1 MKILLD
7 NHNEQVAS
15 VVNICCERIGADL
28 VAYSAD
34 ESEYDLTIKNYEDG
48 DDISKFDLNKTLFLT
63 PKNVSAPGARY
74 TLTKP
79 FSPLELITFIS
90 EFSVQNMSVQAKEK
104 MAKEFADASSV
115 MKEIDAIDQA
125 NSASG
130 SNFEE
135 LVDSFYDSGKDIPL
149 SQLVNDIA
157 PEIADDV
164 PLSQLVGDMPR
175 TDEIADDIPLSQLAD
190 EAALADTIAD
200 DTPLNAVAEKI
211 ADNIADDMPLSL
223 AASDIPED
231 VPLNSIGTS
240 ESAESNNT
248 PQGEI
253 SLAKDDAPIALA
265 ALDDE
270 NPKNSKTDKSQTE
283 DEIPATRASETLPLA
298 QQDEPQRAGGSN
310 ETAVEKRVD
319 ATPNLEETKGPAD
332 VIIKQH
338 EADGSFAYKTEE
350 RKSASQ
356 VVQDAAGASVNS
368 GFDMDFSRL
377 FDSAG
382 MPVEE
387 FGGYD
392 NFAAA
397 AFASD
402 EKEDKKS
409 AHDKNKAATNFQKT
423 QISSQYEVASDTP
436 IALAG
441 AGDIPRENLY
451 NTVPFQSMEFTG
463 GLAQNTPMSAHNE
476 AGDSIGANFV
486 ASANFA
492 SSTNSSNTGI
502 INSTPAP
509 NFSELNLPHIL
520 DASDLPKQSEQA
532 NSVAGG
538 FADGF
543 LRAMEGDFAN
553 SFAANSADNE
563 QFKSGKP
570 TKSAAQQIKF
580 NASKPISK
588 PSERTE
594 FKSPKFGASEQ
605 VNEMKFGAQAMP
617 NELAASAAAEFAS
630 LMASELEHSAKSEP
644 LRNEHSKKPSAEEL
658 KTKLRDDLEAGIAS
672 TIEKF
677 VGSKDAKDALK
688 DFKINIDI
696 SFGDR

>member
-130 SNFEE
+130 GNFEE

-149 SQLVNDIA
+149 SQLANDIA

-211 ADNIADDMPLSL
+211 ADNIADDMPLNL

-240 ESAESNNT
+240 EPAESNHA
-248 PQGEI
+248 PQDEI
-253 SLAKDDAPIALA
+253 PLAKDDAPIALA

-270 NPKNSKTDKSQTE
+270 NPKNFKTNKSQIE
-283 DEIPATRASETLPLA
+283 DEISTTRASETLPLA
-298 QQDEPQRAGGSN
+298 QQDEPQRAGSSN
-310 ETAVEKRVD
+310 ETAVEKKAD
-319 ATPNLEETKGPAD
+319 AAPNLEETKDSVD
-332 VIIKQH
+332 VTLKQH
-338 EADGSFAYKTEE
+338 ESDGSFAYKIDE
-350 RKSASQ
+350 KNSASQ

-402 EKEDKKS
+402 EKEDKRS
-409 AHDKNKAATNFQKT
+409 AHDKNKAATDFQKT

-451 NTVPFQSMEFTG
+451 NAVPFQSMEFTG
-463 GLAQNTPMSAHNE
+463 GLAQNTPMYAHNE
-476 AGDSIGANFV
+476 AGDSISANFAASANFV
-486 ASANFA
+486 AS
-492 SSTNSSNTGI
+492 T
-502 INSTPAP
+502 NSTPAP

-532 NSVAGG
+532 NSVTSG

-553 SFAANSADNE
+553 SFAASSADSE

-570 TKSAAQQIKF
+570 AKSAAQQIKF
-580 NASKPISK
+580 NASKP
-588 PSERTE
+588 SERTE
-594 FKSPKFGASEQ
+594 FKAHKFGASEQ

-630 LMASELEHSAKSEP
+630 LMASELEPSAKSEP
-644 LRNEHSKKPSAEEL
+644 LRNEHGKKPSAEEL

-672 TIEKF
+672 TIERF
-677 VGSKDAKDALK
+677 AGSKDAKDALK

>member
-28 VAYSAD
+28 VDYSAD
-34 ESEYDLTIKNYEDG
+34 ESEYDLAIKNYESG
-48 DDISKFDLNKTLFLT
+48 DDISNFDLHKTLFLT
-63 PKNVSAPGARY
+63 PKNVSPSGARY
-74 TLTKP
+74 TLSKP

-90 EFSVQNMSVQAKEK
+90 EFSLQTMSAQAKQK
-104 MAKEFADASSV
+104 MAQEFADASSV

-149 SQLVNDIA
+149 SQLANDIA

-190 EAALADTIAD
+190 EAALAGTIAD

-211 ADNIADDMPLSL
+211 ADNIADDMPLNL

-231 VPLNSIGTS
+231 VPLNSISTS
-240 ESAESNNT
+240 EPAENNHT
-248 PQGEI
+248 LQGEI
-253 SLAKDDAPIALA
+253 PIAKDDAPIALA

-270 NPKNSKTDKSQTE
+270 NPKNLKTDKSQIK
-283 DEIPATRASETLPLA
+283 DEIPATRASETLPFA
-298 QQDEPQRAGGSN
+298 QQDESQRAGSSN
-310 ETAVEKRVD
+310 EAAVEKRVD
-319 ATPNLEETKGPAD
+319 AAPNLEEAKDSAD
-332 VIIKQH
+332 VTLKQR
-338 EADGSFAYKTEE
+338 ESDGLFAYKTDE
-350 RKSASQ
+350 KNSASQ
-356 VVQDAAGASVNS
+356 VVQDAAGAPVNS

-402 EKEDKKS
+402 EKEDKRS
-409 AHDKNKAATNFQKT
+409 AHDKNKMATDFQKT

-451 NTVPFQSMEFTG
+451 NAVPFQSMEFTG

-476 AGDSIGANFV
+476 AWNSIGANFA
-486 ASANFA
+486 ASA
-492 SSTNSSNTGI
+492 NSSNTGTT
-502 INSTPAP
+502 NSTPAP

-532 NSVAGG
+532 NSVASG

-553 SFAANSADNE
+553 SADSE

-570 TKSAAQQIKF
+570 AKSAAQQIKF
-580 NASKPISK
+580 NASKP
-588 PSERTE
+588 SERTE
-594 FKSPKFGASEQ
+594 FKAHKFGASEQ

-630 LMASELEHSAKSEP
+630 LMASELEPSAKSES
-644 LRNEHSKKPSAEEL
+644 LRNEHGKKPSAEEL
-658 KTKLRDDLEAGIAS
+658 KTKLRDDLEAGIAN

-677 VGSKDAKDALK
+677 AGSKDAKDALK

>member
-63 PKNVSAPGARY
+63 PKNVSVPGARY

-149 SQLVNDIA
+149 SQLANDIA

-164 PLSQLVGDMPR
+164 PLSQLLGDMPR

-200 DTPLNAVAEKI
+200 DAPLNAVAEKI
-211 ADNIADDMPLSL
+211 ADNIADDMPLNL
-223 AASDIPED
+223 VASDIPED
-231 VPLNSIGTS
+231 VPLNSISAS
-240 ESAESNNT
+240 ESAESNHA
-248 PQGEI
+248 PQDEI
-253 SLAKDDAPIALA
+253 PLAKDDAPIALA

-270 NPKNSKTDKSQTE
+270 NPKNFKTNKSQTE

-298 QQDEPQRAGGSN
+298 QQDESQRADSSN

-319 ATPNLEETKGPAD
+319 AVPNLEETKGPAD
-332 VIIKQH
+332 VTLKQH
-338 EADGSFAYKTEE
+338 ESDGSFAYKTDE
-350 RKSASQ
+350 KNSASQ

-392 NFAAA
+392 NFATA

-409 AHDKNKAATNFQKT
+409 AHDKNKAAVNSQKT

-451 NTVPFQSMEFTG
+451 NAVPFQSMEFTG

-476 AGDSIGANFV
+476 AWNSIGANF
-486 ASANFA
+486 AA
-492 SSTNSSNTGI
+492 STNSSNTGI

-553 SFAANSADNE
+553 SFAKSSADSE

-570 TKSAAQQIKF
+570 AKSAAQQIKF

-588 PSERTE
+588 PSECTE
-594 FKSPKFGASEQ
+594 FKAHKFGASEQ
-605 VNEMKFGAQAMP
+605 ANEMKFGAQAMP

-677 VGSKDAKDALK
+677 AGSKDAKDALK

>member
-63 PKNVSAPGARY
+63 PKNVSVPGARY

-149 SQLVNDIA
+149 SQLANDIA

-211 ADNIADDMPLSL
+211 ADNIADDMPLNL

-240 ESAESNNT
+240 EPAENNNA

-270 NPKNSKTDKSQTE
+270 NPKNFKTNKSQIE
-283 DEIPATRASETLPLA
+283 DEISTTRASETLPLA
-298 QQDEPQRAGGSN
+298 QQDEPQRADSSN
-310 ETAVEKRVD
+310 ETAVEKKADV
-319 ATPNLEETKGPAD
+319 APNLEETKDSAN
-332 VIIKQH
+332 VALKQH
-338 EADGSFAYKTEE
+338 EVDGSFAYKTDE
-350 RKSASQ
+350 KNSASQ
-356 VVQDAAGASVNS
+356 VVQDAAGAPVNS

-402 EKEDKKS
+402 EKEEKRS
-409 AHDKNKAATNFQKT
+409 AHDKNKTATDFQKT

-451 NTVPFQSMEFTG
+451 NAVPFQSMEFTS
-463 GLAQNTPMSAHNE
+463 GLAQNAPMSAHNE
-476 AGDSIGANFV
+476 AWNSIGANFA
-486 ASANFA
+486 ASANFVA
-492 SSTNSSNTGI
+492 ST
-502 INSTPAP
+502 NSTPAP

-532 NSVAGG
+532 NSVASG

-553 SFAANSADNE
+553 SFAANSADSE

-570 TKSAAQQIKF
+570 AKSAAQQIKF

-588 PSERTE
+588 PSERAE
-594 FKSPKFGASEQ
+594 FKTHKFGASEQ
-605 VNEMKFGAQAMP
+605 VNEMKFGAQAIP

-630 LMASELEHSAKSEP
+630 LMASELEPSVKSEP

-658 KTKLRDDLEAGIAS
+658 KTKLRDDLEAGIAN

-677 VGSKDAKDALK
+677 AGSKDAKDALK

>member
-63 PKNVSAPGARY
+63 PKNVSVPGARY

-149 SQLVNDIA
+149 SQLANDIA

-211 ADNIADDMPLSL
+211 ADNIADDMPLNL

-240 ESAESNNT
+240 EPAENNHT
-248 PQGEI
+248 LQGEI
-253 SLAKDDAPIALA
+253 PLAKDDAPIALA

-270 NPKNSKTDKSQTE
+270 NPKNFKTDKSQTE

-298 QQDEPQRAGGSN
+298 QQDEPQRAGSSN
-310 ETAVEKRVD
+310 ETAVEKRTD
-319 ATPNLEETKGPAD
+319 AVPNLEEAKDSAD
-332 VIIKQH
+332 VTLKQH
-338 EADGSFAYKTEE
+338 ESDGSFAYKTDE
-350 RKSASQ
+350 KNSASQ

-402 EKEDKKS
+402 EKEDKRS
-409 AHDKNKAATNFQKT
+409 AHDKNKTATDFQKT

-451 NTVPFQSMEFTG
+451 NAVPFQSMEFTG

-476 AGDSIGANFV
+476 AWNSIGANFV
-486 ASANFA
+486 ASAN
-492 SSTNSSNTGI
+492 SSNTGTT
-502 INSTPAP
+502 NSTSAP

-520 DASDLPKQSEQA
+520 DASDLPKQSEQSD
-532 NSVAGG
+532 SVAGG

-543 LRAMEGDFAN
+543 LRAMEGDFSN
-553 SFAANSADNE
+553 SFAASSADSE

-570 TKSAAQQIKF
+570 AKSAAQQIKF
-580 NASKPISK
+580 NASKP
-588 PSERTE
+588 SERTE
-594 FKSPKFGASEQ
+594 FKAHKFGASEQ

-630 LMASELEHSAKSEP
+630 LMASELEPSAKSEP

-658 KTKLRDDLEAGIAS
+658 KTKLRDDLEAGIAN

-677 VGSKDAKDALK
+677 AGSKDAKDALK

>member
-63 PKNVSAPGARY
+63 PKNVSVPGARY

-149 SQLVNDIA
+149 SQLANDIA

-190 EAALADTIAD
+190 EAAIAETIAD

-211 ADNIADDMPLSL
+211 ADNIADDMPLNL

-231 VPLNSIGTS
+231 VPLNSIGTNKP
-240 ESAESNNT
+240 AESNHA
-248 PQGEI
+248 PQDEI

-298 QQDEPQRAGGSN
+298 QQDESQRAGSSN
-310 ETAVEKRVD
+310 ETAVEKKAD
-319 ATPNLEETKGPAD
+319 AALNLEEAKGPAD
-332 VIIKQH
+332 VTLKQH
-338 EADGSFAYKTEE
+338 ESDGSFAYKTDE
-350 RKSASQ
+350 KNSASQ

-409 AHDKNKAATNFQKT
+409 AHDKNKTATDFQKT
-423 QISSQYEVASDTP
+423 QISSQSEVASDAP

-451 NTVPFQSMEFTG
+451 NAVPFQSMEFTG
-463 GLAQNTPMSAHNE
+463 GLAQNMPMSAHNE
-476 AGDSIGANFV
+476 AWNSIGANFA
-486 ASANFA
+486 ASANFVA
-492 SSTNSSNTGI
+492 ST
-502 INSTPAP
+502 NSTPAP

-553 SFAANSADNE
+553 SFAASSADSE
-563 QFKSGKP
+563 QFKSGKLA
-570 TKSAAQQIKF
+570 KSAAQQIKF
-580 NASKPISK
+580 NASKP
-588 PSERTE
+588 SERTE
-594 FKSPKFGASEQ
+594 FKAHKFGASEQ

-630 LMASELEHSAKSEP
+630 LMASELEPSAKSES
-644 LRNEHSKKPSAEEL
+644 LRNEHGKKPSAEEL
-658 KTKLRDDLEAGIAS
+658 KTKLRDDLEAGIAN

-677 VGSKDAKDALK
+677 AGSKDAKDALGLK
-688 DFKINIDI
+688 FYIAQQQLKTK
-696 SFGDR
+696 

>member
-149 SQLVNDIA
+149 SQLASDIA

-200 DTPLNAVAEKI
+200 DTPLSAVAEKI
-211 ADNIADDMPLSL
+211 ADNIADDMPLNL

-231 VPLNSIGTS
+231 MPLNSISTS
-240 ESAESNNT
+240 EPAENNHT
-248 PQGEI
+248 LQGEI

-270 NPKNSKTDKSQTE
+270 NPKNFKTDKSQTE

-298 QQDEPQRAGGSN
+298 QQDESQRAGSSN
-310 ETAVEKRVD
+310 ETAVEKKADV
-319 ATPNLEETKGPAD
+319 APNLEETKGPAD
-332 VIIKQH
+332 VTLKQH
-338 EADGSFAYKTEE
+338 ESDGSFAYKTEE
-350 RKSASQ
+350 KKSASQ
-356 VVQDAAGASVNS
+356 VVQDAAGMPVNS

-402 EKEDKKS
+402 EKEDKRS
-409 AHDKNKAATNFQKT
+409 AHDKNKAAVNSQKT

-451 NTVPFQSMEFTG
+451 NAVPFQSMEFTG

-476 AGDSIGANFV
+476 AGDSISANFAASANFV
-486 ASANFA
+486 ASA
-492 SSTNSSNTGI
+492 
-502 INSTPAP
+502 NSTPAP

-553 SFAANSADNE
+553 SFAANSADSE

-570 TKSAAQQIKF
+570 AKSAAQQIKF

-588 PSERTE
+588 PSERAE
-594 FKSPKFGASEQ
+594 FKAHKFGASEQ

-630 LMASELEHSAKSEP
+630 LMASELEPSAKSEP
-644 LRNEHSKKPSAEEL
+644 LRNEHGKKPSAEEL

-672 TIEKF
+672 TIERF
-677 VGSKDAKDALK
+677 AGSKDAKDALK

>member
-28 VAYSAD
+28 VDYSAD
-34 ESEYDLTIKNYEDG
+34 ESEYDLAIKNYESG
-48 DDISKFDLNKTLFLT
+48 DDISNFDLHKTLFLT
-63 PKNVSAPGARY
+63 PKNVSPSGARY
-74 TLTKP
+74 TLSKP

-149 SQLVNDIA
+149 SQLANDIA

-175 TDEIADDIPLSQLAD
+175 TDDIADDIPLSQLAD
-190 EAALADTIAD
+190 EAAIAETIAD

-211 ADNIADDMPLSL
+211 ADNIADDMPLNL

-231 VPLNSIGTS
+231 VPLNSIGAS
-240 ESAESNNT
+240 EPAENNHA
-248 PQGEI
+248 PQDEI

-270 NPKNSKTDKSQTE
+270 NPKNLKTDKSQTE

-298 QQDEPQRAGGSN
+298 QQEESQRASSSN
-310 ETAVEKRVD
+310 EAAVEKRVD
-319 ATPNLEETKGPAD
+319 AAPNLEETKGLAD

-476 AGDSIGANFV
+476 AWNSIGVNFA
-486 ASANFA
+486 ASANSVA
-492 SSTNSSNTGI
+492 STNS
-502 INSTPAP
+502 TPTP

-532 NSVAGG
+532 DSVAGG

-543 LRAMEGDFAN
+543 LRAMEGDFVN
-553 SFAANSADNE
+553 SFAASSADSE

-588 PSERTE
+588 ASERAE
-594 FKSPKFGASEQ
+594 FKTHKFGASEQ
-605 VNEMKFGAQAMP
+605 ANEMKFGAQAMP

-630 LMASELEHSAKSEP
+630 LMASELEPSSKSEP
-644 LRNEHSKKPSAEEL
+644 LRNEHGKKPSAEEL
-658 KTKLRDDLEAGIAS
+658 KTKLRDDLEAGIAN

-677 VGSKDAKDALK
+677 AGSKDAKDALK

>member
-63 PKNVSAPGARY
+63 PKNVSVPGARY

-149 SQLVNDIA
+149 SQLANDIA

-211 ADNIADDMPLSL
+211 ADNIADDMPLNL

-240 ESAESNNT
+240 EPAESNHA
-248 PQGEI
+248 PQDEI

-270 NPKNSKTDKSQTE
+270 NPENSKTNKSQTE
-283 DEIPATRASETLPLA
+283 DGISATRASETLPLA
-298 QQDEPQRAGGSN
+298 QQDEPQRAGSSN
-310 ETAVEKRVD
+310 ETAVEKRTD
-319 ATPNLEETKGPAD
+319 AVPNLEEAKDSAD
-332 VIIKQH
+332 VTLKQH
-338 EADGSFAYKTEE
+338 ESDGSFAYKTDE
-350 RKSASQ
+350 KNSASQ

-402 EKEDKKS
+402 EKEDKRS
-409 AHDKNKAATNFQKT
+409 AHDKNKAAVNSQKT
-423 QISSQYEVASDTP
+423 QISSQYEVSSDAP

-451 NTVPFQSMEFTG
+451 NAVPFQSMEFTG
-463 GLAQNTPMSAHNE
+463 GLAQNASMSAHNE
-476 AGDSIGANFV
+476 AWNSIGANFV
-486 ASANFA
+486 ASAN
-492 SSTNSSNTGI
+492 SSNTGTT
-502 INSTPAP
+502 NSTSAP

-520 DASDLPKQSEQA
+520 DASDLPKQSEQSD
-532 NSVAGG
+532 SVAGG

-543 LRAMEGDFAN
+543 LRAMEGDFTN
-553 SFAANSADNE
+553 SFAANSADSE

-570 TKSAAQQIKF
+570 AKSAAQQIKF
-580 NASKPISK
+580 NASKP
-588 PSERTE
+588 SERTE
-594 FKSPKFGASEQ
+594 FKAYKFGASEQ
-605 VNEMKFGAQAMP
+605 ANEIKFGAQSAP

-630 LMASELEHSAKSEP
+630 LMASELEPSAKSEP

-677 VGSKDAKDALK
+677 AGSKDAKDALK

>member
-63 PKNVSAPGARY
+63 PKNVSVPGARY

-149 SQLVNDIA
+149 SQLANDIA

-200 DTPLNAVAEKI
+200 DTPLNVVAEKI
-211 ADNIADDMPLSL
+211 ADNIADDMPLNL

-231 VPLNSIGTS
+231 VPLNSIGAS
-240 ESAESNNT
+240 ESAESNHT
-248 PQGEI
+248 LQGEI

-270 NPKNSKTDKSQTE
+270 NPKNSKTDKSQIK

-298 QQDEPQRAGGSN
+298 QQDEPQRAGSPN
-310 ETAVEKRVD
+310 ETTVEKRVD
-319 ATPNLEETKGPAD
+319 AAPNLEETKGPAD
-332 VIIKQH
+332 VTIKQH
-338 EADGSFAYKTEE
+338 ESDGSFAYKTDE
-350 RKSASQ
+350 KNSASQ
-356 VVQDAAGASVNS
+356 VVQDAAGAPVNS

-409 AHDKNKAATNFQKT
+409 AYDKNTAATDFQKT

-451 NTVPFQSMEFTG
+451 NAVPFQSMEFTG
-463 GLAQNTPMSAHNE
+463 GLAQNAPMSAHNE
-476 AGDSIGANFV
+476 AWNSIGANFA
-486 ASANFA
+486 ASA
-492 SSTNSSNTGI
+492 NSSNTGTT
-502 INSTPAP
+502 NSTPAP

-520 DASDLPKQSEQA
+520 DASDLPKQREQA
-532 NSVAGG
+532 DSVAGG
-538 FADGF
+538 FTDGF

-553 SFAANSADNE
+553 SFAANSADSE

-570 TKSAAQQIKF
+570 AKSAAQQIKF

-588 PSERTE
+588 ASERAE
-594 FKSPKFGASEQ
+594 FKTHKFGASEQ

-630 LMASELEHSAKSEP
+630 LMASELEPSAKSEP
-644 LRNEHSKKPSAEEL
+644 LRNEHGKKPSAEEL

-672 TIEKF
+672 TIERF
-677 VGSKDAKDALK
+677 AGSKDAKDALK

>member
-125 NSASG
+125 NSTSG

-149 SQLVNDIA
+149 SQLASDIA

-211 ADNIADDMPLSL
+211 ADNIADDMPLNL

-231 VPLNSIGTS
+231 VPLNSIGAS
-240 ESAESNNT
+240 ESAESNNI

-270 NPKNSKTDKSQTE
+270 NPKNFKTNKSQTE

-298 QQDEPQRAGGSN
+298 QQDEPQRAGSSN
-310 ETAVEKRVD
+310 ETAVEKKAD
-319 ATPNLEETKGPAD
+319 AAPNLEEAKNSVD
-332 VIIKQH
+332 VTLKQH
-338 EADGSFAYKTEE
+338 ETDGSFAYKTEE

-409 AHDKNKAATNFQKT
+409 AHDKNTAATDFQKT

-451 NTVPFQSMEFTG
+451 NAVPFQSMEFTG
-463 GLAQNTPMSAHNE
+463 GFAQNTLMSAHNE
-476 AGDSIGANFV
+476 AGDSISANFV
-486 ASANFA
+486 ASA
-492 SSTNSSNTGI
+492 
-502 INSTPAP
+502 NSTPAP

-520 DASDLPKQSEQA
+520 DASDLPKQSEQSD
-532 NSVAGG
+532 SVAGG

-553 SFAANSADNE
+553 SFAASSADSE

-570 TKSAAQQIKF
+570 AKSAAQQIKF

-588 PSERTE
+588 ASERTE
-594 FKSPKFGASEQ
+594 FKAHKFGASEQ

-630 LMASELEHSAKSEP
+630 LMASELGSSTKSES
-644 LRNEHSKKPSAEEL
+644 LRNEHGKKPSAEEL
-658 KTKLRDDLEAGIAS
+658 KTKLRDDLEAGIAN
-672 TIEKF
+672 TIERF
-677 VGSKDAKDALK
+677 AGSKDAKDALK

>member
-63 PKNVSAPGARY
+63 PKNVSASGARY

-149 SQLVNDIA
+149 SQLASDIA

-240 ESAESNNT
+240 ESAESNHT
-248 PQGEI
+248 LQGEI
-253 SLAKDDAPIALA
+253 PLAKDDAPIALA

-270 NPKNSKTDKSQTE
+270 NPKNFKTDKLQTE
-283 DEIPATRASETLPLA
+283 DEIPAARASETLPLA
-298 QQDEPQRAGGSN
+298 QQDEPQRAGSSN
-310 ETAVEKRVD
+310 ETAVEKKAD
-319 ATPNLEETKGPAD
+319 ATSNLEEAKDSAD
-332 VIIKQH
+332 VTLKQH
-338 EADGSFAYKTEE
+338 ESDGSFAYKTDE
-350 RKSASQ
+350 KNSASQ

-392 NFAAA
+392 NFATA

-409 AHDKNKAATNFQKT
+409 AHDKNKAATDFQRT

-451 NTVPFQSMEFTG
+451 NAVPFQSMEFTG
-463 GLAQNTPMSAHNE
+463 GLAQNTSMSAHNE
-476 AGDSIGANFV
+476 AGDSIGANF
-486 ASANFA
+486 AA
-492 SSTNSSNTGI
+492 STNSSNTGI

-509 NFSELNLPHIL
+509 NFSELNLPYIL

-543 LRAMEGDFAN
+543 LRAMEGDLAN
-553 SFAANSADNE
+553 SFAASSADSE

-570 TKSAAQQIKF
+570 AKSAAQQIKF
-580 NASKPISK
+580 NASKP
-588 PSERTE
+588 SERTE
-594 FKSPKFGASEQ
+594 FKAHKFGASEQ
-605 VNEMKFGAQAMP
+605 VNEMKFGVQAMP

-630 LMASELEHSAKSEP
+630 LMASELEPSAKSEP
-644 LRNEHSKKPSAEEL
+644 LRNEHSKKSSAEEL
-658 KTKLRDDLEAGIAS
+658 KTKLRDDLEAGIAN

-677 VGSKDAKDALK
+677 AGSKDAKDALK

>member
-63 PKNVSAPGARY
+63 PKNVSVPGARY

-149 SQLVNDIA
+149 SQLANDIA

-211 ADNIADDMPLSL
+211 ADNIADDMPLNL

-231 VPLNSIGTS
+231 VPLNSISTS
-240 ESAESNNT
+240 EPAENNHT
-248 PQGEI
+248 LQGEI
-253 SLAKDDAPIALA
+253 PLAKDDAPIALA

-298 QQDEPQRAGGSN
+298 QQDEPQRAGSSN
-310 ETAVEKRVD
+310 EAAVEKRVD
-319 ATPNLEETKGPAD
+319 AAPNLEEAKDSAD
-332 VIIKQH
+332 VTLEQH
-338 EADGSFAYKTEE
+338 ESDGSIAYKTEE
-350 RKSASQ
+350 RKSTSQ

-397 AFASD
+397 AFTSD

-409 AHDKNKAATNFQKT
+409 AHDKNKTATDFQKT

-451 NTVPFQSMEFTG
+451 NAVPFQSMEFTG

-476 AGDSIGANFV
+476 AWNSIGANF
-486 ASANFA
+486 AA
-492 SSTNSSNTGI
+492 STNSSNTGI
-502 INSTPAP
+502 INSTPVP

-520 DASDLPKQSEQA
+520 DVSDLPKQSEQA
-532 NSVAGG
+532 NSVTSG

-553 SFAANSADNE
+553 SFAANSADSE

-570 TKSAAQQIKF
+570 AKSAAQQIKF

-594 FKSPKFGASEQ
+594 FKAHKFGASEQ
-605 VNEMKFGAQAMP
+605 ANEMKFGAQAIS

-630 LMASELEHSAKSEP
+630 LMASELEPSAKSEP
-644 LRNEHSKKPSAEEL
+644 LRNEHGKKPSAEEL
-658 KTKLRDDLEAGIAS
+658 KTKLRDDLEAGIAN

-677 VGSKDAKDALK
+677 AGSKDAKDALK

>member
-63 PKNVSAPGARY
+63 PKNVSVPGARY

-149 SQLVNDIA
+149 SQLANDIA

-164 PLSQLVGDMPR
+164 PLSQLLGDMPR

-211 ADNIADDMPLSL
+211 ADNIADDMPLNL

-231 VPLNSIGTS
+231 VPLNSIGAS
-240 ESAESNNT
+240 ESAESNHA
-248 PQGEI
+248 PQDEI
-253 SLAKDDAPIALA
+253 PLAKDDAPIALA

-298 QQDEPQRAGGSN
+298 QQDEPQRAGSSN
-310 ETAVEKRVD
+310 KTIVEKRAD
-319 ATPNLEETKGPAD
+319 AAPNLEEAKDSVD
-332 VIIKQH
+332 VTLKQH
-338 EADGSFAYKTEE
+338 ESDGSFAYKTDE
-350 RKSASQ
+350 KNSASQ

-402 EKEDKKS
+402 EKEDKRS
-409 AHDKNKAATNFQKT
+409 AHDKNKTATDFQKT

-451 NTVPFQSMEFTG
+451 NAVPFQSMEFTG

-476 AGDSIGANFV
+476 AWNSIGANF
-486 ASANFA
+486 AA
-492 SSTNSSNTGI
+492 STNSSNTGI

-532 NSVAGG
+532 NSVASG

-543 LRAMEGDFAN
+543 LRSMEGDFAN
-553 SFAANSADNE
+553 SFAANSADSE

-570 TKSAAQQIKF
+570 AKSAAQQIKF
-580 NASKPISK
+580 NASKP
-588 PSERTE
+588 SERTE
-594 FKSPKFGASEQ
+594 FKAHKFGASEQ

-630 LMASELEHSAKSEP
+630 LMASELEPSAKSEP

-658 KTKLRDDLEAGIAS
+658 KTKLRDDLEAGIAN

-677 VGSKDAKDALK
+677 AGSKDAKDALK

>member
-63 PKNVSAPGARY
+63 PKNVSVPGARY

-149 SQLVNDIA
+149 SQLASNIA

-175 TDEIADDIPLSQLAD
+175 TDEIADDIPLSQLVD
-190 EAALADTIAD
+190 EAAIADTIAD

-211 ADNIADDMPLSL
+211 ADNIADDMPLNL

-240 ESAESNNT
+240 EPAESNHV
-248 PQGEI
+248 PQDEI
-253 SLAKDDAPIALA
+253 LLAKDDAPIALA

-270 NPKNSKTDKSQTE
+270 NPKNFKTDKSQTE
-283 DEIPATRASETLPLA
+283 DEILVAQASETLPLA
-298 QQDEPQRAGGSN
+298 QQDEPQRADSSN
-310 ETAVEKRVD
+310 ETAVEKKAD
-319 ATPNLEETKGPAD
+319 AASNLEEAKDSVD
-332 VIIKQH
+332 VTLKQH
-338 EADGSFAYKTEE
+338 ESDGSFAYKTEE
-350 RKSASQ
+350 KKSALQ

-392 NFAAA
+392 NFATA

-402 EKEDKKS
+402 EKEDKRS
-409 AHDKNKAATNFQKT
+409 AHDKNTAATDFQKM

-451 NTVPFQSMEFTG
+451 NAVPFQSMEFTG
-463 GLAQNTPMSAHNE
+463 GLAQNTPNE
-476 AGDSIGANFV
+476 AWNSIGANFV
-486 ASANFA
+486 ASTNFA
-492 SSTNSSNTGI
+492 ASANSSNTGI

-520 DASDLPKQSEQA
+520 DASDLPKQREQA
-532 NSVAGG
+532 DSVASG
-538 FADGF
+538 FAGGF

-553 SFAANSADNE
+553 SADSE

-570 TKSAAQQIKF
+570 AKSAAQQIKF

-630 LMASELEHSAKSEP
+630 LMASELEPSSKSEP
-644 LRNEHSKKPSAEEL
+644 LRNEHGKKPSAEEL
-658 KTKLRDDLEAGIAS
+658 KTKLRDDLEAGIAN
-672 TIEKF
+672 TIERF
-677 VGSKDAKDALK
+677 AGSKDAKDALK

>member
-34 ESEYDLTIKNYEDG
+34 ESEYDLTIKNYEDS

-63 PKNVSAPGARY
+63 PKNVSVPGARY

-149 SQLVNDIA
+149 SQLANDIA

-164 PLSQLVGDMPR
+164 PLSQLLGDIPR

-200 DTPLNAVAEKI
+200 GTPLNAVAEKI
-211 ADNIADDMPLSL
+211 ADNIADDVPLNL

-231 VPLNSIGTS
+231 VPLNSIGAS
-240 ESAESNNT
+240 EPAENNHA
-248 PQGEI
+248 PQDEI

-298 QQDEPQRAGGSN
+298 QQDEPQRAGSSN
-310 ETAVEKRVD
+310 ETTVEKKADAAPNIEEAKDSVD
-319 ATPNLEETKGPAD
+319 VTL
-332 VIIKQH
+332 KQH
-338 EADGSFAYKTEE
+338 ESDGSSAYKTDE
-350 RKSASQ
+350 KNSASQ
-356 VVQDAAGASVNS
+356 VVQDAAGAPVNS

-402 EKEDKKS
+402 EKEDKRS

-451 NTVPFQSMEFTG
+451 NAVPFQSMEFTG
-463 GLAQNTPMSAHNE
+463 GLAQNASMSAHNE
-476 AGDSIGANFV
+476 AWNSIGVNFG
-486 ASANFA
+486 
-492 SSTNSSNTGI
+492 TY
-502 INSTPAP
+502 
-509 NFSELNLPHIL
+509 
-520 DASDLPKQSEQA
+520 
-532 NSVAGG
+532 
-538 FADGF
+538 
-543 LRAMEGDFAN
+543 
-553 SFAANSADNE
+553 
-563 QFKSGKP
+563 
-570 TKSAAQQIKF
+570 
-580 NASKPISK
+580 
-588 PSERTE
+588 
-594 FKSPKFGASEQ
+594 
-605 VNEMKFGAQAMP
+605 
-617 NELAASAAAEFAS
+617 
-630 LMASELEHSAKSEP
+630 
-644 LRNEHSKKPSAEEL
+644 
-658 KTKLRDDLEAGIAS
+658 
-672 TIEKF
+672 
-677 VGSKDAKDALK
+677 
-688 DFKINIDI
+688 
-696 SFGDR
+696 

>member
-63 PKNVSAPGARY
+63 PKNVSVPGARY

-149 SQLVNDIA
+149 SQLASDIA

-175 TDEIADDIPLSQLAD
+175 TDEIADDIPLSQLVD
-190 EAALADTIAD
+190 EAAIADTIAD

-211 ADNIADDMPLSL
+211 ADNIADDMPLNL

-240 ESAESNNT
+240 EPAESNHV
-248 PQGEI
+248 PQDEI
-253 SLAKDDAPIALA
+253 LLAKDDAPIALA

-270 NPKNSKTDKSQTE
+270 NPKNLKTDKSQTE
-283 DEIPATRASETLPLA
+283 DEILVAQASETLPLA
-298 QQDEPQRAGGSN
+298 QQDESQRAGSPN
-310 ETAVEKRVD
+310 ETTVEKKAD
-319 ATPNLEETKGPAD
+319 AAPNLEKTKDSAD
-332 VIIKQH
+332 VTLKQH
-338 EADGSFAYKTEE
+338 ESDGSFTYKTDE
-350 RKSASQ
+350 KNSASQ

-402 EKEDKKS
+402 EKEDKRS
-409 AHDKNKAATNFQKT
+409 AHDKNKAAVNSQKT

-451 NTVPFQSMEFTG
+451 NAVPFQSMEFTD

-476 AGDSIGANFV
+476 AWNSIGANFV
-486 ASANFA
+486 ASAN
-492 SSTNSSNTGI
+492 SSNTRTT
-502 INSTPAP
+502 NSTPVP

-532 NSVAGG
+532 NSVTSG

-553 SFAANSADNE
+553 SFAASSADSE
-563 QFKSGKP
+563 QFKSDKLA
-570 TKSAAQQIKF
+570 KSAAQQIKF
-580 NASKPISK
+580 NASKP
-588 PSERTE
+588 SERTE
-594 FKSPKFGASEQ
+594 FKAHKFGASEQ

-630 LMASELEHSAKSEP
+630 LMASELEPSAKSES
-644 LRNEHSKKPSAEEL
+644 LRNEHGKKPSAEEL
-658 KTKLRDDLEAGIAS
+658 KTKLRDDLEAGIAN

-677 VGSKDAKDALK
+677 AGSKDAKDALK

>member
-7 NHNEQVAS
+7 NHNKQVAS

-149 SQLVNDIA
+149 SQLANDIA

-240 ESAESNNT
+240 ESAESNHA
-248 PQGEI
+248 PQDEI

-270 NPKNSKTDKSQTE
+270 NPKNFKTDKSQTE

-298 QQDEPQRAGGSN
+298 QQDEPQRAGSSN
-310 ETAVEKRVD
+310 EAAVEKRVD
-319 ATPNLEETKGPAD
+319 AAPNLEEAKDSAD
-332 VIIKQH
+332 VTLEQH
-338 EADGSFAYKTEE
+338 ESDGSFAYKTDE
-350 RKSASQ
+350 KNSASQ
-356 VVQDAAGASVNS
+356 VVQDAAGAPVNS

-402 EKEDKKS
+402 EKEDKRS
-409 AHDKNKAATNFQKT
+409 AHDKNKTATDFQKT

-451 NTVPFQSMEFTG
+451 NAVPFQSMEFTG

-476 AGDSIGANFV
+476 AWNSIGANFV
-486 ASANFA
+486 ASAN
-492 SSTNSSNTGI
+492 SSNTRTT
-502 INSTPAP
+502 NFTPAP

-553 SFAANSADNE
+553 SFAASSADSE
-563 QFKSGKP
+563 QFKSDKLA
-570 TKSAAQQIKF
+570 KSAAQQIKF
-580 NASKPISK
+580 NASKS
-588 PSERTE
+588 SERTE
-594 FKSPKFGASEQ
+594 FKAHKFGASEQ

-630 LMASELEHSAKSEP
+630 LMASELEPSAKSEP
-644 LRNEHSKKPSAEEL
+644 LRNEHGKKPSAEEL
-658 KTKLRDDLEAGIAS
+658 KTKLRDDLEAGIAN

-677 VGSKDAKDALK
+677 AGSKDAKDALK

>member
-63 PKNVSAPGARY
+63 PKNVSVPGARY

-149 SQLVNDIA
+149 SQLASNIA

-175 TDEIADDIPLSQLAD
+175 TDEIADDIPLSQLVD
-190 EAALADTIAD
+190 EAAIADTIAD

-211 ADNIADDMPLSL
+211 ADNIADDMPLNL

-240 ESAESNNT
+240 EPAESNHV
-248 PQGEI
+248 PQDEI
-253 SLAKDDAPIALA
+253 LLAKDDAPIALA

-270 NPKNSKTDKSQTE
+270 NPKNLKTDKSQTE
-283 DEIPATRASETLPLA
+283 DEILVAQASETLPLA
-298 QQDEPQRAGGSN
+298 QQDEPQRADSSN
-310 ETAVEKRVD
+310 ETAVEKKAD
-319 ATPNLEETKGPAD
+319 AASNLEEAKDSVD
-332 VIIKQH
+332 VTLKQH
-338 EADGSFAYKTEE
+338 ESDGSFAYKTEE
-350 RKSASQ
+350 KKSALQ

-392 NFAAA
+392 NFATA

-402 EKEDKKS
+402 EKEDKRS
-409 AHDKNKAATNFQKT
+409 AHDKNTAATDFQKM

-451 NTVPFQSMEFTG
+451 NAVPFQSMEFTG
-463 GLAQNTPMSAHNE
+463 GLAQNTPNE
-476 AGDSIGANFV
+476 AWNSIGANFV
-486 ASANFA
+486 ASTNFA
-492 SSTNSSNTGI
+492 ASANSSNTGI

-520 DASDLPKQSEQA
+520 DASDLPKQREQA
-532 NSVAGG
+532 DSVASG
-538 FADGF
+538 FAGGF

-553 SFAANSADNE
+553 SADSE

-570 TKSAAQQIKF
+570 AKSAAQQIKF

-605 VNEMKFGAQAMP
+605 VNEMKFGTQAMP

-630 LMASELEHSAKSEP
+630 LMASELEPSSKSEP
-644 LRNEHSKKPSAEEL
+644 LRNEHGKKPSAEEL
-658 KTKLRDDLEAGIAS
+658 KTKLRDDLEAGIAN
-672 TIEKF
+672 TIERF
-677 VGSKDAKDALK
+677 AGSKDAKDALK

>member
-63 PKNVSAPGARY
+63 PKNVSVPGARY

-115 MKEIDAIDQA
+115 MKEIDAIDQV
-125 NSASG
+125 NSTSG

-149 SQLVNDIA
+149 SQLANDIA

-211 ADNIADDMPLSL
+211 ADNIADDMPLNL

-231 VPLNSIGTS
+231 VPLNSISTS
-240 ESAESNNT
+240 EPAENNHT
-248 PQGEI
+248 FQGEI
-253 SLAKDDAPIALA
+253 PLAKDDTSIALA

-270 NPKNSKTDKSQTE
+270 NPKNFKTDKSQTE
-283 DEIPATRASETLPLA
+283 DENTATRASETLPLA
-298 QQDEPQRAGGSN
+298 QQEEPQRAGSSN
-310 ETAVEKRVD
+310 ETAVEKKAD
-319 ATPNLEETKGPAD
+319 AAPNLEEAKGSAD
-332 VIIKQH
+332 VTIKQH
-338 EADGSFAYKTEE
+338 ESDGSFAYKTDE
-350 RKSASQ
+350 KNSASQ
-356 VVQDAAGASVNS
+356 VVQDVAGAPVNS

-409 AHDKNKAATNFQKT
+409 AHDKNTAATDFQKT

-451 NTVPFQSMEFTG
+451 NAVPFQSMEFTD
-463 GLAQNTPMSAHNE
+463 GLAQNASISTHNE
-476 AGDSIGANFV
+476 AWNSIGANFV
-486 ASANFA
+486 ASAN
-492 SSTNSSNTGI
+492 SSNTGTT
-502 INSTPAP
+502 NSTPAP

-520 DASDLPKQSEQA
+520 DASDLSKQSEQA

-553 SFAANSADNE
+553 SFAANSADSE

-580 NASKPISK
+580 NASKA
-588 PSERTE
+588 SERTE
-594 FKSPKFGASEQ
+594 FKAHKFGASEQ

-617 NELAASAAAEFAS
+617 NVLAASAAAEFAS
-630 LMASELEHSAKSEP
+630 LMASELEPSAKSES
-644 LRNEHSKKPSAEEL
+644 LRNEHGKKPSAEEL
-658 KTKLRDDLEAGIAS
+658 KTKLRDDLEAGIAN

-677 VGSKDAKDALK
+677 AGSKDAKDALK

-696 SFGDR
+696 SFGDQ

>member
-63 PKNVSAPGARY
+63 PKNVSVPGARY

-125 NSASG
+125 NSTSG

-149 SQLVNDIA
+149 SQLANDIA

-223 AASDIPED
+223 AASDIPEN

-240 ESAESNNT
+240 EPAENNHT
-248 PQGEI
+248 LQGEI
-253 SLAKDDAPIALA
+253 PLAKDDAPIALA

-270 NPKNSKTDKSQTE
+270 NPKNFKTDKSQTE

-298 QQDEPQRAGGSN
+298 QQDEPQRAGSSN
-310 ETAVEKRVD
+310 EAAVEKRVD
-319 ATPNLEETKGPAD
+319 AAPNLEEAKDSAD
-332 VIIKQH
+332 VTLEQH
-338 EADGSFAYKTEE
+338 ESDGSFAYKTDE
-350 RKSASQ
+350 KNSASQ
-356 VVQDAAGASVNS
+356 VVQDAAGAPVNS

-397 AFASD
+397 AFVSD
-402 EKEDKKS
+402 EKEEKRS
-409 AHDKNKAATNFQKT
+409 AHDKNKTATDFQKT

-451 NTVPFQSMEFTG
+451 NAVPFQSMEFTG

-476 AGDSIGANFV
+476 AWNSIGANFV
-486 ASANFA
+486 ASAN
-492 SSTNSSNTGI
+492 SSNTRTT
-502 INSTPAP
+502 NFTPAP

-553 SFAANSADNE
+553 SFAASSADSE
-563 QFKSGKP
+563 QFKSDKLA
-570 TKSAAQQIKF
+570 KSAAQQIKF
-580 NASKPISK
+580 NASKP
-588 PSERTE
+588 SERTE
-594 FKSPKFGASEQ
+594 FKAHKFGASEQ

-630 LMASELEHSAKSEP
+630 LMASELEPSVKSES
-644 LRNEHSKKPSAEEL
+644 LRNEHGKKPSAEEL
-658 KTKLRDDLEAGIAS
+658 KTKLRDDLEAGIAN

-677 VGSKDAKDALK
+677 AGSKDAKDALK

>member
-125 NSASG
+125 NSTSG

-149 SQLVNDIA
+149 SQLANDIA

-175 TDEIADDIPLSQLAD
+175 TDDIADDIPLSQLAD
-190 EAALADTIAD
+190 EAAIAETIAD

-211 ADNIADDMPLSL
+211 ADNIADDMPLNL

-231 VPLNSIGTS
+231 VSLNSIGAS
-240 ESAESNNT
+240 EPAENNHA
-248 PQGEI
+248 PQDEI

-270 NPKNSKTDKSQTE
+270 NPKNLKTDKSQTE

-298 QQDEPQRAGGSN
+298 QQEESQRASSSN
-310 ETAVEKRVD
+310 EAAVEKRVD
-319 ATPNLEETKGPAD
+319 AAPNLEETKGLAD

-476 AGDSIGANFV
+476 AWNSIGVNFA
-486 ASANFA
+486 ASANSVA
-492 SSTNSSNTGI
+492 STNS
-502 INSTPAP
+502 TPTP

-532 NSVAGG
+532 DSVAGG

-543 LRAMEGDFAN
+543 LRAMEGDFVN
-553 SFAANSADNE
+553 SFAASSADSE

-588 PSERTE
+588 ASERAE
-594 FKSPKFGASEQ
+594 FKTHKFGASEQ

-630 LMASELEHSAKSEP
+630 LMASELEPSAKSEP
-644 LRNEHSKKPSAEEL
+644 LRNEHGKKPSAEEL
-658 KTKLRDDLEAGIAS
+658 KTKLRDDLEAGIAN

-677 VGSKDAKDALK
+677 AGSKDAKDALK

>member
-149 SQLVNDIA
+149 SQLANDIA

-211 ADNIADDMPLSL
+211 ADNIADDVPLNL

-231 VPLNSIGTS
+231 VPLNSIGAS
-240 ESAESNNT
+240 EPAENNHA
-248 PQGEI
+248 PQDEI

-270 NPKNSKTDKSQTE
+270 NPKNSKTDKSQIK

-298 QQDEPQRAGGSN
+298 QQDEPQRAGSPN
-310 ETAVEKRVD
+310 ETTVEKKAD
-319 ATPNLEETKGPAD
+319 AAPNLEKTKDSAD
-332 VIIKQH
+332 VTLKQH
-338 EADGSFAYKTEE
+338 ESDGSFVYKTDE
-350 RKSASQ
+350 KNSASQ
-356 VVQDAAGASVNS
+356 VVQDADGAPVNS

-402 EKEDKKS
+402 EKEDKRS
-409 AHDKNKAATNFQKT
+409 AHDKNKAATDFQKT

-451 NTVPFQSMEFTG
+451 NAVPFQSMEFTG

-476 AGDSIGANFV
+476 AGDSI
-486 ASANFA
+486 SANFA
-492 SSTNSSNTGI
+492 ASTNSSNTGI

-553 SFAANSADNE
+553 SFATSSADSE

-570 TKSAAQQIKF
+570 AKSAAQQIKF
-580 NASKPISK
+580 NASKA
-588 PSERTE
+588 SERTE
-594 FKSPKFGASEQ
+594 FKAHKFGASEQ

-630 LMASELEHSAKSEP
+630 LMASELEPSAKSEP

-672 TIEKF
+672 TIERF
-677 VGSKDAKDALK
+677 AGSKDAKDALK

>member
-63 PKNVSAPGARY
+63 PKNVSVPGARY

-149 SQLVNDIA
+149 SQLASDIA

-211 ADNIADDMPLSL
+211 ADNIADDMPLNL

-231 VPLNSIGTS
+231 VPLNSIGAS
-240 ESAESNNT
+240 EPAESNHA
-248 PQGEI
+248 PQDEI
-253 SLAKDDAPIALA
+253 PLAKDDAPIALA

-270 NPKNSKTDKSQTE
+270 NPKNSKIDKSQTE

-298 QQDEPQRAGGSN
+298 QQDEPQRAGSSN
-310 ETAVEKRVD
+310 ETAVEKKAD
-319 ATPNLEETKGPAD
+319 AGPNLEEAKDSAD
-332 VIIKQH
+332 VTLKQH
-338 EADGSFAYKTEE
+338 ESDGSFAYKTEE
-350 RKSASQ
+350 KKSASQ
-356 VVQDAAGASVNS
+356 VVQDAAGAPVNS

-402 EKEDKKS
+402 EKEDK
-409 AHDKNKAATNFQKT
+409 NTAATDFQKM

-441 AGDIPRENLY
+441 AGNIPRENLY
-451 NTVPFQSMEFTG
+451 NAVPFQSMEFTG
-463 GLAQNTPMSAHNE
+463 GFAQNTLMSAHNE
-476 AGDSIGANFV
+476 AGDSISANFAASANFV
-486 ASANFA
+486 ASA
-492 SSTNSSNTGI
+492 
-502 INSTPAP
+502 NSTPAP

-553 SFAANSADNE
+553 SFAASSADSE

-570 TKSAAQQIKF
+570 AKSAAQQIKF

-588 PSERTE
+588 ASERVE
-594 FKSPKFGASEQ
+594 FKTHKFGASEQ
-605 VNEMKFGAQAMP
+605 VNEMKFGAQSTP

-630 LMASELEHSAKSEP
+630 LMASELEPSSKSEP
-644 LRNEHSKKPSAEEL
+644 LRNEHGKKPSAEEL
-658 KTKLRDDLEAGIAS
+658 KTKLRDDLEAGIAN

-677 VGSKDAKDALK
+677 AGSKDAKDALK

>member
-63 PKNVSAPGARY
+63 PKNVSVPGARY

-125 NSASG
+125 NSTSG

-149 SQLVNDIA
+149 SQLANDIA

-211 ADNIADDMPLSL
+211 ADNIADDMPLNL

-231 VPLNSIGTS
+231 VPLNSIGAS
-240 ESAESNNT
+240 EPAENNHA
-248 PQGEI
+248 PQDEI
-253 SLAKDDAPIALA
+253 PLAKDDAPVALA

-270 NPKNSKTDKSQTE
+270 NPKNSKTDKPQTE

-298 QQDEPQRAGGSN
+298 QQDEPQRAGSPN
-310 ETAVEKRVD
+310 ETTVEKKAD
-319 ATPNLEETKGPAD
+319 AASNLEEAKDSAD
-332 VIIKQH
+332 VTLKQH
-338 EADGSFAYKTEE
+338 ESDGLFAYKTDE
-350 RKSASQ
+350 KNSASQ
-356 VVQDAAGASVNS
+356 VVQDAAGAPVNS

-402 EKEDKKS
+402 EKEEKRS
-409 AHDKNKAATNFQKT
+409 AHDKNKAATDSQKT

-451 NTVPFQSMEFTG
+451 NAVPFQSMEFTG

-476 AGDSIGANFV
+476 AWNSIGANFV
-486 ASANFA
+486 ASAN
-492 SSTNSSNTGI
+492 SSNTRTT
-502 INSTPAP
+502 NFTPAP

-553 SFAANSADNE
+553 SFAASSADSE
-563 QFKSGKP
+563 QFKSDKLA
-570 TKSAAQQIKF
+570 KSAAQQIKF
-580 NASKPISK
+580 NASKP
-588 PSERTE
+588 SERTE
-594 FKSPKFGASEQ
+594 FKAHKFGASEQ

-630 LMASELEHSAKSEP
+630 LMASELEPSVKSES
-644 LRNEHSKKPSAEEL
+644 LRNEHGKKPSAEEL
-658 KTKLRDDLEAGIAS
+658 KTKLRDDLEAGIAN

-677 VGSKDAKDALK
+677 AGSKDAKDALK

>member
-63 PKNVSAPGARY
+63 PKNVSVPGARY

-149 SQLVNDIA
+149 SQLASNIA

-175 TDEIADDIPLSQLAD
+175 TDEIADDIPLSQLVD
-190 EAALADTIAD
+190 EAAIADTIAD

-211 ADNIADDMPLSL
+211 ADNIADDMPLNL

-240 ESAESNNT
+240 EPAESNHV
-248 PQGEI
+248 PQDEI
-253 SLAKDDAPIALA
+253 LLAKDDAPIALA

-270 NPKNSKTDKSQTE
+270 NPKNLKTDKSQTE
-283 DEIPATRASETLPLA
+283 DEILVAQASETLPLA
-298 QQDEPQRAGGSN
+298 QQDEPQRADSSN
-310 ETAVEKRVD
+310 ETAVEKKAD
-319 ATPNLEETKGPAD
+319 AASNLEEAKDSVD
-332 VIIKQH
+332 VTLKQH
-338 EADGSFAYKTEE
+338 ESDGSFAYKTEE
-350 RKSASQ
+350 KKSALQ

-392 NFAAA
+392 NFATA

-402 EKEDKKS
+402 EKEDKRS
-409 AHDKNKAATNFQKT
+409 AHDKNTAATDFQKM

-451 NTVPFQSMEFTG
+451 NAVPFQSMEFTG
-463 GLAQNTPMSAHNE
+463 GLAQNTPNE
-476 AGDSIGANFV
+476 AWNSIGANFV
-486 ASANFA
+486 ASTNFA
-492 SSTNSSNTGI
+492 ASANSSNTGI

-520 DASDLPKQSEQA
+520 DASDLPKQREQA
-532 NSVAGG
+532 DSVASG
-538 FADGF
+538 FAGGF

-553 SFAANSADNE
+553 SADSE

-570 TKSAAQQIKF
+570 AKSAAQQIKF

-644 LRNEHSKKPSAEEL
+644 PRNEHGKKPSAEEL

-677 VGSKDAKDALK
+677 AGSKDAKDALK

>member
-125 NSASG
+125 NSTSG

-149 SQLVNDIA
+149 SQLANDIA

-164 PLSQLVGDMPR
+164 PLSQLLGDMPR
-175 TDEIADDIPLSQLAD
+175 TDEITDDIPLSQLAD

-211 ADNIADDMPLSL
+211 ADNIADDMPLNL
-223 AASDIPED
+223 VASDIPED
-231 VPLNSIGTS
+231 VPLNSIGAS
-240 ESAESNNT
+240 ESAESNHA
-248 PQGEI
+248 PQDEI
-253 SLAKDDAPIALA
+253 PLAKDDAPIALA

-270 NPKNSKTDKSQTE
+270 NPKNSKTDKLQTE
-283 DEIPATRASETLPLA
+283 DEIPATQASETLPLA
-298 QQDEPQRAGGSN
+298 QQDEPQRAGSSN
-310 ETAVEKRVD
+310 KTIVEKRAD
-319 ATPNLEETKGPAD
+319 AAPNLEEAKDSVD
-332 VIIKQH
+332 VTLKQH
-338 EADGSFAYKTEE
+338 ETDGSFAYKTEE
-350 RKSASQ
+350 KKSASQ

-409 AHDKNKAATNFQKT
+409 AHDKNKAATDFQKT

-451 NTVPFQSMEFTG
+451 NAVPFQSMEFTG
-463 GLAQNTPMSAHNE
+463 GLAQNTLMSAHNE
-476 AGDSIGANFV
+476 AGDSIGANFA
-486 ASANFA
+486 ASANSIA
-492 SSTNSSNTGI
+492 SA
-502 INSTPAP
+502 NSTPAL

-520 DASDLPKQSEQA
+520 DASDLPKQSEQSD
-532 NSVAGG
+532 SVAGG

-553 SFAANSADNE
+553 SFAANSADSE

-570 TKSAAQQIKF
+570 AKSAAQQIKF

-588 PSERTE
+588 ASERAE
-594 FKSPKFGASEQ
+594 FKTHKFGASEQ
-605 VNEMKFGAQAMP
+605 VNEMKFGAQSTP
-617 NELAASAAAEFAS
+617 NELAASAAVEFAS

-644 LRNEHSKKPSAEEL
+644 LRNEHGKKPSAEEL
-658 KTKLRDDLEAGIAS
+658 KTKLRDDLEAGIAN

-677 VGSKDAKDALK
+677 AGSKDAKDALK

>member
-63 PKNVSAPGARY
+63 PKNVSASGARY

-104 MAKEFADASSV
+104 MTKEFADASSV

-125 NSASG
+125 NSTSG

-149 SQLVNDIA
+149 SQLANDIA

-164 PLSQLVGDMPR
+164 PLSQLLGDMPR
-175 TDEIADDIPLSQLAD
+175 TDEIADDIPLSQLVD

-211 ADNIADDMPLSL
+211 ADNIADDMPLNL
-223 AASDIPED
+223 AVSDIPED

-240 ESAESNNT
+240 EPAESNHA
-248 PQGEI
+248 PQDEI
-253 SLAKDDAPIALA
+253 PLAKDDAPIALA

-270 NPKNSKTDKSQTE
+270 NPKNFKTNKSQTE
-283 DEIPATRASETLPLA
+283 DENTATQASETLPLA
-298 QQDEPQRAGGSN
+298 QQDESQRAGSPN
-310 ETAVEKRVD
+310 ETAVEKKAD
-319 ATPNLEETKGPAD
+319 AVPNLQEAKGSAD
-332 VIIKQH
+332 VTIKQH
-338 EADGSFAYKTEE
+338 EVDGSFAYKTDE
-350 RKSASQ
+350 KNSASQ
-356 VVQDAAGASVNS
+356 VVQDAAGAPINS

-402 EKEDKKS
+402 EKEDKRS
-409 AHDKNKAATNFQKT
+409 AHDKNKAATDFQKT

-451 NTVPFQSMEFTG
+451 NAVPFQSMEFTG
-463 GLAQNTPMSAHNE
+463 GLAQNASMSAHNE
-476 AGDSIGANFV
+476 AWNSIGANF
-486 ASANFA
+486 AA
-492 SSTNSSNTGI
+492 STNSSNTGTT
-502 INSTPAP
+502 NSTPAP

-532 NSVAGG
+532 NSVASG

-553 SFAANSADNE
+553 SFAANSADRE

-570 TKSAAQQIKF
+570 AKSAAQQIKF

-630 LMASELEHSAKSEP
+630 LMASELEPSSKSEP
-644 LRNEHSKKPSAEEL
+644 LRNEHGKKPSAEEL
-658 KTKLRDDLEAGIAS
+658 KTKLRDDLEAGIAN

-677 VGSKDAKDALK
+677 AGSKDAKDALK

>member
-149 SQLVNDIA
+149 SQLANDIA

-175 TDEIADDIPLSQLAD
+175 TDEIADDIPLSQLVD
-190 EAALADTIAD
+190 EAAIADTIAD

-211 ADNIADDMPLSL
+211 ADNIADDMPLNL

-231 VPLNSIGTS
+231 VPLNSIGAS
-240 ESAESNNT
+240 ESAESNHT
-248 PQGEI
+248 LQGEI

-270 NPKNSKTDKSQTE
+270 NLKNSKTDKSQTE

-298 QQDEPQRAGGSN
+298 HQDELQRAGGSN
-310 ETAVEKRVD
+310 ETAVEKMAD
-319 ATPNLEETKGPAD
+319 AAPNLEETKDSAD
-332 VIIKQH
+332 VTIKQH
-338 EADGSFAYKTEE
+338 ESDGSFAYKTD
-350 RKSASQ
+350 KKNSASQ
-356 VVQDAAGASVNS
+356 VVQDAAGVSVNS

-402 EKEDKKS
+402 EKEDKRS
-409 AHDKNKAATNFQKT
+409 AHDKNTAATDFQKT

-451 NTVPFQSMEFTG
+451 NAVPFQSMEFTG
-463 GLAQNTPMSAHNE
+463 GLAQNASMPAHNE
-476 AGDSIGANFV
+476 AGDSIGANF
-486 ASANFA
+486 AA
-492 SSTNSSNTGI
+492 STNFSNTGI

-520 DASDLPKQSEQA
+520 DTSDLPKQSEQSD
-532 NSVAGG
+532 SVAGG

-553 SFAANSADNE
+553 SFAASSADSE

-570 TKSAAQQIKF
+570 AKSAAQQIKF

-588 PSERTE
+588 ASEHTE
-594 FKSPKFGASEQ
+594 FKAHKFGASEQ

-630 LMASELEHSAKSEP
+630 LMASELEPSAKSEP

-658 KTKLRDDLEAGIAS
+658 KTKLRDDLEAGIAN
-672 TIEKF
+672 TIERF
-677 VGSKDAKDALK
+677 AGSKDAKDALK

>member
-130 SNFEE
+130 GNFEE

-149 SQLVNDIA
+149 SQLANDIA

-211 ADNIADDMPLSL
+211 ADNIADDMPLNL

-240 ESAESNNT
+240 EPAESNHA
-248 PQGEI
+248 PQDEI
-253 SLAKDDAPIALA
+253 PLAKDDAPIALA

-270 NPKNSKTDKSQTE
+270 NPKNFKTNKSQIE
-283 DEIPATRASETLPLA
+283 DEISTTRASETLPLA
-298 QQDEPQRAGGSN
+298 QQDEPQRAGSSN
-310 ETAVEKRVD
+310 ETVVEKKAD
-319 ATPNLEETKGPAD
+319 AAPNLEETKDSVD
-332 VIIKQH
+332 VTLKQH
-338 EADGSFAYKTEE
+338 ESDGSFAYKIDE
-350 RKSASQ
+350 KNSASQ

-409 AHDKNKAATNFQKT
+409 AHDKNKTAMDFQKT

-451 NTVPFQSMEFTG
+451 NAVPFQSMEFTD

-476 AGDSIGANFV
+476 AWNSIGANFA
-486 ASANFA
+486 ASA
-492 SSTNSSNTGI
+492 NSSNTGTT
-502 INSTPAP
+502 NSTPAP

-532 NSVAGG
+532 NSVASG

-553 SFAANSADNE
+553 SADSE

-570 TKSAAQQIKF
+570 AKSAAQQIKF
-580 NASKPISK
+580 NASKP
-588 PSERTE
+588 SERTE
-594 FKSPKFGASEQ
+594 FKAHKFGASEQ

-630 LMASELEHSAKSEP
+630 LMASELEPSAKSES
-644 LRNEHSKKPSAEEL
+644 LRNEHGKKPSAEEL
-658 KTKLRDDLEAGIAS
+658 KTKLRDDLEAGIAN

-677 VGSKDAKDALK
+677 AGSKDAKDALK

>member
-63 PKNVSAPGARY
+63 PKNVSVPGARY

-149 SQLVNDIA
+149 SQLASDIA

-175 TDEIADDIPLSQLAD
+175 TDEIADDIPLSQLAN

-211 ADNIADDMPLSL
+211 ADNIADDMPLNL

-231 VPLNSIGTS
+231 VPLNSISTS
-240 ESAESNNT
+240 EPAENNHA
-248 PQGEI
+248 PQDEI

-283 DEIPATRASETLPLA
+283 DKIPAARASETLPLA
-298 QQDEPQRAGGSN
+298 QQDEPQRADSSN
-310 ETAVEKRVD
+310 ETAVEKKAD
-319 ATPNLEETKGPAD
+319 AAPNLEEAKDSAD
-332 VIIKQH
+332 VTLKQH
-338 EADGSFAYKTEE
+338 ESDGSFAYKTEE

-356 VVQDAAGASVNS
+356 VVQDAAGAPVNS

-397 AFASD
+397 AFTSD

-409 AHDKNKAATNFQKT
+409 AHDKNKAATDFQKT
-423 QISSQYEVASDTP
+423 QISSQYEVPSDTP

-441 AGDIPRENLY
+441 AGDLPRENLY
-451 NTVPFQSMEFTG
+451 NAVPFESMEFAG

-476 AGDSIGANFV
+476 AWNSIGANF
-486 ASANFA
+486 AA
-492 SSTNSSNTGI
+492 STNSSNTGI
-502 INSTPAP
+502 INSTPTP

-520 DASDLPKQSEQA
+520 DASDLPKQREQA
-532 NSVAGG
+532 DSVAGG

-553 SFAANSADNE
+553 SFAANSADSE
-563 QFKSGKP
+563 QFKSDKP
-570 TKSAAQQIKF
+570 AKSAAQQIKF
-580 NASKPISK
+580 NASKA
-588 PSERTE
+588 SERAE
-594 FKSPKFGASEQ
+594 FKAHKFGASEQ

-617 NELAASAAAEFAS
+617 NELAASAAAEFTS
-630 LMASELEHSAKSEP
+630 LMASELEPSSKSEP
-644 LRNEHSKKPSAEEL
+644 PRNEHGKKPSAEEL

-677 VGSKDAKDALK
+677 AGSKDAKDALK

>member
-149 SQLVNDIA
+149 SQLASDIA

-211 ADNIADDMPLSL
+211 ADNIADDMPLNL

-231 VPLNSIGTS
+231 VPLNSISTS
-240 ESAESNNT
+240 EPAENNHT
-248 PQGEI
+248 LQGEI

-270 NPKNSKTDKSQTE
+270 NPKNFKTNKSQTE

-298 QQDEPQRAGGSN
+298 QQDESQRAGNSN
-310 ETAVEKRVD
+310 ETAVEKKADV
-319 ATPNLEETKGPAD
+319 APNLEETKDSAN
-332 VIIKQH
+332 VALKQH
-338 EADGSFAYKTEE
+338 EVDGSFAYKTDE
-350 RKSASQ
+350 KNSASQ

-402 EKEDKKS
+402 EKEDKRS
-409 AHDKNKAATNFQKT
+409 AHDKNKAATDFQKT

-451 NTVPFQSMEFTG
+451 NAVPFQSMEFTG

-476 AGDSIGANFV
+476 TWNSIGANFA
-486 ASANFA
+486 ASANSVA
-492 SSTNSSNTGI
+492 ST
-502 INSTPAP
+502 NSTPAP

-532 NSVAGG
+532 DSVAGG

-553 SFAANSADNE
+553 SFAANSADKE
-563 QFKSGKP
+563 QFKSDKLA
-570 TKSAAQQIKF
+570 KSAAQQIKF

-588 PSERTE
+588 ASERTE

-630 LMASELEHSAKSEP
+630 LMASELEPSAKSEL
-644 LRNEHSKKPSAEEL
+644 LRNEHGKKPSAEEL

-672 TIEKF
+672 TIERF
-677 VGSKDAKDALK
+677 AGSKDAKDALK

>member
-63 PKNVSAPGARY
+63 PKNVSASGARY

-115 MKEIDAIDQA
+115 MKEIDAIDHA

-149 SQLVNDIA
+149 SQLASDIA

-211 ADNIADDMPLSL
+211 ADNIADDMPLNL

-240 ESAESNNT
+240 ESAENNHT
-248 PQGEI
+248 LQGEI
-253 SLAKDDAPIALA
+253 PLAKDDAPIALA

-283 DEIPATRASETLPLA
+283 DEIPATQASETLPLA
-298 QQDEPQRAGGSN
+298 QQDEPQRAGSSN
-310 ETAVEKRVD
+310 ETAVEKKAD
-319 ATPNLEETKGPAD
+319 AVPNLQEAKDSAD
-332 VIIKQH
+332 VTIKQH
-338 EADGSFAYKTEE
+338 ESDGSFAYK
-350 RKSASQ
+350 KDAKNSASQ
-356 VVQDAAGASVNS
+356 VVQDVAGAPVNS

-402 EKEDKKS
+402 EKEDKRS
-409 AHDKNKAATNFQKT
+409 AHDKNKAATDSQKT

-451 NTVPFQSMEFTG
+451 NAVPFQSMELTG

-476 AGDSIGANFV
+476 AWNSIGANF
-486 ASANFA
+486 AA
-492 SSTNSSNTGI
+492 STNSSNTGI
-502 INSTPAP
+502 INSTPAL

-520 DASDLPKQSEQA
+520 DTSDLPKQSEQA

-553 SFAANSADNE
+553 SFAASSADSE

-570 TKSAAQQIKF
+570 AKSAAQQIKF
-580 NASKPISK
+580 NASKP
-588 PSERTE
+588 SECTE
-594 FKSPKFGASEQ
+594 FKAHKFGASEQ
-605 VNEMKFGAQAMP
+605 ANEMKFGAQAMP

-630 LMASELEHSAKSEP
+630 LMASELEPSSKSEP
-644 LRNEHSKKPSAEEL
+644 LRNEHGKKPSAEEL
-658 KTKLRDDLEAGIAS
+658 KTKLRDDLEAGIAN
-672 TIEKF
+672 TIERF
-677 VGSKDAKDALK
+677 AGSKDAKDALK

>member
-63 PKNVSAPGARY
+63 PKNVSVPGARY

-149 SQLVNDIA
+149 SQLASNIA

-175 TDEIADDIPLSQLAD
+175 TDEIADDIPLSQLVD
-190 EAALADTIAD
+190 EAAIADTIAD

-211 ADNIADDMPLSL
+211 ADNIADDMPLNL

-231 VPLNSIGTS
+231 VPLSSIGTS
-240 ESAESNNT
+240 EPAESNHA
-248 PQGEI
+248 PQDEI
-253 SLAKDDAPIALA
+253 PLAKDDAPIALA

-270 NPKNSKTDKSQTE
+270 NPKNFKTNKSQIE
-283 DEIPATRASETLPLA
+283 DEISTTRASETLPLA
-298 QQDEPQRAGGSN
+298 QQDEPQRAGSSN
-310 ETAVEKRVD
+310 ETAVEKKAD
-319 ATPNLEETKGPAD
+319 AAPNLEETKDSVD
-332 VIIKQH
+332 VTLKQH
-338 EADGSFAYKTEE
+338 ESDGSFAYKIDE
-350 RKSASQ
+350 KNSASQ

-402 EKEDKKS
+402 EKEDKRS
-409 AHDKNKAATNFQKT
+409 AHDKNTAATDFQKM

-451 NTVPFQSMEFTG
+451 NAVPFQSMEFTG
-463 GLAQNTPMSAHNE
+463 GLAQNTPNE
-476 AGDSIGANFV
+476 AWNSIGANFV
-486 ASANFA
+486 ASTNFA
-492 SSTNSSNTGI
+492 ASANSSNTGI

-520 DASDLPKQSEQA
+520 DASDLPKQREQA
-532 NSVAGG
+532 DSVASG
-538 FADGF
+538 FAGGF

-553 SFAANSADNE
+553 SADSE

-570 TKSAAQQIKF
+570 AKSAAQQIKF

-630 LMASELEHSAKSEP
+630 LMASELEPSSKSEP
-644 LRNEHSKKPSAEEL
+644 LRNEHGKKPSAEEL
-658 KTKLRDDLEAGIAS
+658 KTKLRDDLEAGIAN
-672 TIEKF
+672 TIERF
-677 VGSKDAKDALK
+677 AGSKDAKDALK

>member
-48 DDISKFDLNKTLFLT
+48 NDISKFDLNKTLFLT
-63 PKNVSAPGARY
+63 PKNVSVPGARY

-135 LVDSFYDSGKDIPL
+135 LVDNFYDSGKDIPL
-149 SQLVNDIA
+149 SQLANDIA

-164 PLSQLVGDMPR
+164 PLSQLVGNMPR
-175 TDEIADDIPLSQLAD
+175 TDGIADDIPLSQLAD
-190 EAALADTIAD
+190 EAALVDTIAD

-211 ADNIADDMPLSL
+211 ADNIADDMPLNL

-240 ESAESNNT
+240 EPAESNHA
-248 PQGEI
+248 PQDEI
-253 SLAKDDAPIALA
+253 PLTKDDAPIALA

-270 NPKNSKTDKSQTE
+270 NPKNSKTDKTQTE
-283 DEIPATRASETLPLA
+283 DEILATRASETLPLA
-298 QQDEPQRAGGSN
+298 QQDESQRAGSSN
-310 ETAVEKRVD
+310 EAAVEKRVD
-319 ATPNLEETKGPAD
+319 VAPNPQEAKDSAD
-332 VIIKQH
+332 VTLKQH
-338 EADGSFAYKTEE
+338 ELDGSFAYKTDE
-350 RKSASQ
+350 KNSASQ

-392 NFAAA
+392 NFATA

-409 AHDKNKAATNFQKT
+409 AHDKNKAAVNSQKT

-451 NTVPFQSMEFTG
+451 NAVPFQSMEFTG

-476 AGDSIGANFV
+476 AWNSIGANF
-486 ASANFA
+486 AA
-492 SSTNSSNTGI
+492 STNSSNTGI

-553 SFAANSADNE
+553 SFAESSADSE

-570 TKSAAQQIKF
+570 AKSAAQQIKF

-588 PSERTE
+588 PSECTE
-594 FKSPKFGASEQ
+594 FKAHKFGASEQ
-605 VNEMKFGAQAMP
+605 ANEMKFGAQAMP

-630 LMASELEHSAKSEP
+630 LMASELEPSAKSEL
-644 LRNEHSKKPSAEEL
+644 LRNEHGKKPSAEEL

-672 TIEKF
+672 TIERF
-677 VGSKDAKDALK
+677 AGSKDAKDALK

>member
-63 PKNVSAPGARY
+63 PKNVSVPGARY

-149 SQLVNDIA
+149 SQLANDIA

-164 PLSQLVGDMPR
+164 PLLQLVGDMPR
-175 TDEIADDIPLSQLAD
+175 TDEIADDIPLSQLVD
-190 EAALADTIAD
+190 EAAIADTIAYD
-200 DTPLNAVAEKI
+200 APLNAVAEKI
-211 ADNIADDMPLSL
+211 ADNIADDMPLNL

-231 VPLNSIGTS
+231 LPLNSIGTS
-240 ESAESNNT
+240 ESAESNHA
-248 PQGEI
+248 PKDRI
-253 SLAKDDAPIALA
+253 PLAKDDAPIALA

-310 ETAVEKRVD
+310 ETAVEKKAD
-319 ATPNLEETKGPAD
+319 AAPNLEEAKDSAD
-332 VIIKQH
+332 VTLKQY
-338 EADGSFAYKTEE
+338 ESDGSFAYKTDE
-350 RKSASQ
+350 KISASQ
-356 VVQDAAGASVNS
+356 VVQDAVGASVNS

-409 AHDKNKAATNFQKT
+409 AHDKNKAATDFQKT

-451 NTVPFQSMEFTG
+451 NAVPFQSMEFTG
-463 GLAQNTPMSAHNE
+463 GLAQNASMSAHNE
-476 AGDSIGANFV
+476 AGDSISTNFAASANFV
-486 ASANFA
+486 ASA
-492 SSTNSSNTGI
+492 
-502 INSTPAP
+502 NSTPAP

-532 NSVAGG
+532 DSVAGG

-553 SFAANSADNE
+553 SFAANSADSE

-570 TKSAAQQIKF
+570 AKSAAQQIKF
-580 NASKPISK
+580 NASKP
-588 PSERTE
+588 SERAE
-594 FKSPKFGASEQ
+594 FKAHKFGASEQ
-605 VNEMKFGAQAMP
+605 VNEMKFSAQSIP

-630 LMASELEHSAKSEP
+630 LMANELEHSAKSEP

-672 TIEKF
+672 TIERF
-677 VGSKDAKDALK
+677 AGSKDAKDALK

>member
-74 TLTKP
+74 ALTKP

-149 SQLVNDIA
+149 SQLASDIA

-211 ADNIADDMPLSL
+211 ADNIADDMPLNL
-223 AASDIPED
+223 VASDIPED

-240 ESAESNNT
+240 EPAESNHA
-248 PQGEI
+248 PQDEI

-270 NPKNSKTDKSQTE
+270 NPKNFKTNKSQTE

-298 QQDEPQRAGGSN
+298 QQDESQRAGSSN
-310 ETAVEKRVD
+310 ETAVEKKAD
-319 ATPNLEETKGPAD
+319 AAPNLEEAKDSVD
-332 VIIKQH
+332 VMLEQH
-338 EADGSFAYKTEE
+338 ETDGSFAYKTDE
-350 RKSASQ
+350 KNSASQ
-356 VVQDAAGASVNS
+356 VVQDAAGVSVNS

-409 AHDKNKAATNFQKT
+409 AHDKNKTATDFQKT

-451 NTVPFQSMEFTG
+451 NAVPFQSMEFTG
-463 GLAQNTPMSAHNE
+463 GLAQNTLMSAHNE
-476 AGDSIGANFV
+476 AGDSI
-486 ASANFA
+486 SANFA
-492 SSTNSSNTGI
+492 ASANSSNTGTT
-502 INSTPAP
+502 NSTPAP

-532 NSVAGG
+532 DSVAGG

-553 SFAANSADNE
+553 SFAASSADRE

-570 TKSAAQQIKF
+570 AKSAAQQIKF

-594 FKSPKFGASEQ
+594 FKAHKFGASEQ

-630 LMASELEHSAKSEP
+630 LMASELEPSAKSEP
-644 LRNEHSKKPSAEEL
+644 LRNEHGKKPSAEEL

-672 TIEKF
+672 TIERF
-677 VGSKDAKDALK
+677 AGSKDAKDALK

>member
-28 VAYSAD
+28 VDYSAD
-34 ESEYDLTIKNYEDG
+34 ESEYDLAIKNYESG
-48 DDISKFDLNKTLFLT
+48 DDISNFDLHKTLFLT
-63 PKNVSAPGARY
+63 PKNVSPSGARY
-74 TLTKP
+74 TLSKP

-90 EFSVQNMSVQAKEK
+90 EFSLQTMSAQAKQK
-104 MAKEFADASSV
+104 MAQEFADASSV

-149 SQLVNDIA
+149 SQLANDIA

-190 EAALADTIAD
+190 EAALAGTIAD

-211 ADNIADDMPLSL
+211 ADNIADDMPLNL

-231 VPLNSIGTS
+231 VPLNSISTS
-240 ESAESNNT
+240 EPAENNHT
-248 PQGEI
+248 LQGEI
-253 SLAKDDAPIALA
+253 PIAKDDAPIALA

-270 NPKNSKTDKSQTE
+270 NPKNLKTDKSQIK
-283 DEIPATRASETLPLA
+283 DEIPATRASETLPFA
-298 QQDEPQRAGGSN
+298 QQDESQRAGSSN
-310 ETAVEKRVD
+310 EAAVEKRVD
-319 ATPNLEETKGPAD
+319 AAPNLEEAKDSAD
-332 VIIKQH
+332 VTLKQH
-338 EADGSFAYKTEE
+338 ELDGLFAYKTDE
-350 RKSASQ
+350 KNSASQ
-356 VVQDAAGASVNS
+356 VVQDAAGAPVNS

-402 EKEDKKS
+402 EKEDKRS
-409 AHDKNKAATNFQKT
+409 AHDKNKMATDFQKT

-451 NTVPFQSMEFTG
+451 NAVPFQSMEFTG

-476 AGDSIGANFV
+476 AWNSIGANFA
-486 ASANFA
+486 ASA
-492 SSTNSSNTGI
+492 NSSNTGTT
-502 INSTPAP
+502 NSTPAP

-532 NSVAGG
+532 NSVASG

-553 SFAANSADNE
+553 SADSE

-570 TKSAAQQIKF
+570 AKSAAQQIKF
-580 NASKPISK
+580 NASKP
-588 PSERTE
+588 SERTE
-594 FKSPKFGASEQ
+594 FKAHKFGASEQ

-630 LMASELEHSAKSEP
+630 LMASELEPSAKSES
-644 LRNEHSKKPSAEEL
+644 LRNEHGKKPSAEEL
-658 KTKLRDDLEAGIAS
+658 KTKLRDDLEAGIAN

-677 VGSKDAKDALK
+677 AGSKDAKDALK

>member
-63 PKNVSAPGARY
+63 PKNVSASGARY

-149 SQLVNDIA
+149 SQLANDIA

-190 EAALADTIAD
+190 EAAIADTIAD

-211 ADNIADDMPLSL
+211 ADNIADDMPLNL

-240 ESAESNNT
+240 EPAESNHA
-248 PQGEI
+248 PQDEI

-270 NPKNSKTDKSQTE
+270 NPKNSKTDKSQIK
-283 DEIPATRASETLPLA
+283 DEIPAARASETLPLA
-298 QQDEPQRAGGSN
+298 QQDEPQRTGSSN
-310 ETAVEKRVD
+310 EAAVEKKAD
-319 ATPNLEETKGPAD
+319 AASNLEEAKGPAD
-332 VIIKQH
+332 VTLKQH
-338 EADGSFAYKTEE
+338 ESDGSFAYKTDE
-350 RKSASQ
+350 KNSASR

-409 AHDKNKAATNFQKT
+409 AHDKNTAATDFQKT

-451 NTVPFQSMEFTG
+451 NAVPFQSMEFTG

-476 AGDSIGANFV
+476 AWNSID
-486 ASANFA
+486 ANFA
-492 SSTNSSNTGI
+492 ASANSSNTGI

-520 DASDLPKQSEQA
+520 DASDLPKQREQA
-532 NSVAGG
+532 DSVAGG

-543 LRAMEGDFAN
+543 LRTMEGDFAN
-553 SFAANSADNE
+553 SFATSSADSE

-570 TKSAAQQIKF
+570 AKSAAQQIKF

-605 VNEMKFGAQAMP
+605 ANEMKFGAQAMS

-630 LMASELEHSAKSEP
+630 LMASELEPSAKSEL
-644 LRNEHSKKPSAEEL
+644 LRNEHGKKPSAEEL

-672 TIEKF
+672 TIERF
-677 VGSKDAKDALK
+677 AGSKDAKDALK

>member
-63 PKNVSAPGARY
+63 PKNVSVPGARY

-149 SQLVNDIA
+149 SQLANDIA

-200 DTPLNAVAEKI
+200 DTPLNVVAEKI
-211 ADNIADDMPLSL
+211 ADNIADDMPLNL

-231 VPLNSIGTS
+231 VPLNSIGAS
-240 ESAESNNT
+240 ESAESNHT
-248 PQGEI
+248 LQGEI

-270 NPKNSKTDKSQTE
+270 NPKNSKTNKSQIK

-298 QQDEPQRAGGSN
+298 QQDEPQRAGSSN
-310 ETAVEKRVD
+310 ETAVEKKAD
-319 ATPNLEETKGPAD
+319 AAPNLEETKGPAD
-332 VIIKQH
+332 VTLKQH
-338 EADGSFAYKTEE
+338 ESDGSFAYKTDE
-350 RKSASQ
+350 KNSASQ

-402 EKEDKKS
+402 EKEDKRS
-409 AHDKNKAATNFQKT
+409 AHDKNKAVTDFQKT

-451 NTVPFQSMEFTG
+451 NAVPFQSMEFTD
-463 GLAQNTPMSAHNE
+463 GLAQNAPMSAHNE
-476 AGDSIGANFV
+476 AGDSISANFAASANFV
-486 ASANFA
+486 ASAN
-492 SSTNSSNTGI
+492 
-502 INSTPAP
+502 STPAL

-553 SFAANSADNE
+553 SFAANSADSE

-588 PSERTE
+588 ASERAE
-594 FKSPKFGASEQ
+594 FKTHKFGASEQ

-630 LMASELEHSAKSEP
+630 LMASELEPSAKSEP
-644 LRNEHSKKPSAEEL
+644 LRNEHGKKPSAEEL
-658 KTKLRDDLEAGIAS
+658 KTKLRDDLEAGIAN
-672 TIEKF
+672 TIERF
-677 VGSKDAKDALK
+677 AGSKDAKDALK